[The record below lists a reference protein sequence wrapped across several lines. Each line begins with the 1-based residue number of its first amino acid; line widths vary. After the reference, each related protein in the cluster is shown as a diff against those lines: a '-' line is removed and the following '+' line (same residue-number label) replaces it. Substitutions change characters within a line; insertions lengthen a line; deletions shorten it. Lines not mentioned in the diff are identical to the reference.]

1 MLALETIKQLLQ
13 KGTAAH
19 KDGDLATAEILYK
32 QVLDIDPN
40 QVDATHYLAL
50 IAQTVDRHDVAVLL
64 LEKAISF
71 CPDDANIRYNLG
83 LSLHR
88 LEKLEEAK
96 QQYFAAIK
104 SNPNMA
110 LPYNNLGV
118 IYQQEGL
125 HEKANTLFE
134 KAINLDTSFAD
145 AYYNLSQ
152 GTSYKKEPVFLD
164 KIEGLLRQENLSIG
178 NEIICHFALG
188 KIYDDIGLYDQAF
201 SHYQKGNDLKET
213 SFNIEAYEK
222 YVASIMDTFTSTGM
236 SNKNLKKNLSSE
248 IIFIIGMPRSG
259 TSLVEQIISSHS
271 KVTGGGEL
279 GFVGNLID
287 NIDDLIEIETP
298 YPLCI
303 NDISQQQIDVLAD
316 RLLIDMERRFPGH
329 EKVTDKTPINFL
341 HVGLITLLF
350 PQSKI
355 IYCQRDPLDVC
366 LSCYF
371 QNFNQQHHYT
381 NKLDTLGKFYNLHH
395 KLMSHWTKQLP
406 NRILSVE
413 YEKLVSSGEAEIRRV
428 IEFCELEWENDCL
441 KHEKNVTKVKTA
453 SNWQVRQPL
462 YKSSVKRWKNY
473 ESHLQELIDTL
484 NR

>member
-1 MLALETIKQLLQ
+1 MYALETIKQLLQ
-13 KGTAAH
+13 KGTSAH
-19 KDGDLATAEILYK
+19 KAGDLATAETLYK

-40 QVDATHYLAL
+40 NVDATHYLAL

-64 LEKAISF
+64 LEKAVSF

-83 LSLHR
+83 LSFHR

-104 SNPNMA
+104 SNPKMS

-118 IYQQEGL
+118 IYQQDGL

-134 KAINLDTSFAD
+134 KAINLDPGFAD

-152 GTSYKKEPVFLD
+152 GASYNKEPAFVD
-164 KIEGLLRQENLSIG
+164 KIEGLLKQENLSVG

-222 YVASIMDTFTSTGM
+222 YVESIINTFTNRNI
-236 SNKNLKKNLSSE
+236 SNKKTKKSLSAE
-248 IIFIIGMPRSG
+248 LIFIIGMPRSG

-279 GFVGNLID
+279 GFVGDLID
-287 NIDDLIEIETP
+287 NIDDLIKIETP

-303 NDISQQQIDVLAD
+303 NDITQQQIDTLAD
-316 RLLIDMERRFPGH
+316 RLLIDLERRFPGCK
-329 EKVTDKTPINFL
+329 KVTDKTPINFL
-341 HVGLITLLF
+341 HVGLISLLF
-350 PQSKI
+350 PNSKI
-355 IYCQRDPLDVC
+355 IYCQRNPLDVC

-381 NKLDTLGKFYNLHH
+381 NKLDTLGKFYTLHH
-395 KLMSHWTKQLP
+395 KLMTHWTKMLP
-406 NRILSVE
+406 DRILSVE
-413 YEKLVSSGEAEIRRV
+413 YEKLVSNGEAEIRRV

-441 KHEKNVTKVKTA
+441 KHEENTSKVKTA

-462 YKSSVKRWKNY
+462 YKSSVQRWKNY
-473 ESHLQELIDTL
+473 ESHLQDLIDTL
-484 NR
+484 NQ